1 MTSTS
6 LLKKETFFFVKY
18 TRNSLF
24 KNHEVDTFHNH
35 NTIQMAIQ
43 HFQKWNTSE
52 LTGYAH
58 CQNEIGGKSD
68 TNFFLNVQTSLRGKV
83 SRHTTEKPRTPR
95 SDSVDRPYAKPSYP
109 YRNSWRQKWMDAVV
123 KLVLIQHKTR
133 SLLICFRTYE
143 SM

>member
-6 LLKKETFFFVKY
+6 LLKKETILFVKY

-24 KNHEVDTFHNH
+24 KNHEVDTFHNY

-52 LTGYAH
+52 LTGHAH

-83 SRHTTEKPRTPR
+83 SRHTTE
-95 SDSVDRPYAKPSYP
+95 
-109 YRNSWRQKWMDAVV
+109 
-123 KLVLIQHKTR
+123 
-133 SLLICFRTYE
+133 
-143 SM
+143 